1 MSTWP
6 AAAHQAIRAEIG
18 DRAAASKVD
27 IASDVD
33 VARRSDDRLA
43 RGNRGL
49 AMAGGRRAVSL

>member
-6 AAAHQAIRAEIG
+6 AAAHQAIRSEIG

-33 VARRSDDRLA
+33 VARRSDERPA

-49 AMAGGRRAVSL
+49 SMAGVDAP